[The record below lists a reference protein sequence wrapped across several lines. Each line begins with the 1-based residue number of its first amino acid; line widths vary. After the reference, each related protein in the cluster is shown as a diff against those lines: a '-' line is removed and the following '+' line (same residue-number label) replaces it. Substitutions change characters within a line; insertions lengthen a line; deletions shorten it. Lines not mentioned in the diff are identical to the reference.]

1 MQEDYFKE
9 YENLEVYDLY
19 DFNIHNCKLSLKFQV
34 HELMLR
40 DRPRQEAYKNAIIS
54 NSALFKDKIV
64 LDVGAGTGILSAF
77 CAKAGAKL
85 VYAVEA
91 SNLAKIAL
99 KVMEENKLTSVVK
112 VIKINKKYILKFSY
126 SYVDI

>member
-1 MQEDYFKE
+1 
-9 YENLEVYDLY
+9 
-19 DFNIHNCKLSLKFQV
+19 
-34 HELMLR
+34 MLC
-40 DRPRQEAYKNAIIS
+40 DRPRQEAYKRAIMS
-54 NSALFKDKIV
+54 NTELFKDKIV

-99 KVMEENKLTSVVK
+99 QIIEDNGLTPVVK
-112 VIKINKKYILKFSY
+112 VMSVVENNKFCI
-126 SYVDI
+126 